1 LHLSNLR
8 KKKFHCPQS
17 PIVINN
23 FMSIITLTTDY
34 GLKDHFVGALK
45 GKILSEYSDA
55 SIVDISHY
63 IDPFNTVEA
72 SYIISASYDSFP
84 KGTVHIIGVDS
95 EKSKENQHVAMQ
107 WNDHFFIA
115 ADNGILSMLSQKIIP
130 QKIVEINIHDRLHND
145 ATDLDVF
152 VKVACHIAK
161 GGVLNVI
168 GKEINNIKQVTDL
181 QVTLSDDGNQL
192 KGNVIY
198 IDHFGNVVTN
208 ITKKQFLECA
218 KGREFEIE
226 FRNQPITTILPYYSA
241 IASSDKYP
249 VKYYEGKKLAIFNE
263 AGFLEIAIF
272 RSNPLT
278 VGSASTLLGLNYR
291 DVVSIRF
298 KN

>member
-1 LHLSNLR
+1 
-8 KKKFHCPQS
+8 
-17 PIVINN
+17 
-23 FMSIITLTTDY
+23 MSIITLTTDY

-55 SIVDISHY
+55 TIIDISHY

-72 SYIISASYDSFP
+72 SYIISASYNSFP
-84 KGTVHIIGVDS
+84 KGTVHIIGVDLES
-95 EKSKENQHVAMQ
+95 NKENQHVVMQ

-130 QKIVEINIHDRLHND
+130 QKIVAITIHDRLHTD

-161 GGVLNVI
+161 GGVLSVI
-168 GKEINNIKQVTDL
+168 GKEIKNLKQVTDL
-181 QVTLSDDGNQL
+181 QVVLSDDGSQL

-208 ITKKQFLECA
+208 ISKKQFLECV
-218 KGREFEIE
+218 KGRDYEVVY
-226 FRNQPITTILPYYSA
+226 RNQNIKTILPYYSA
-241 IASSDKYP
+241 IANSDKYP
-249 VKYYEGKKLAIFNE
+249 IKYYEGQRLAIFNE
-263 AGFLEIAIF
+263 AGFLEIALF